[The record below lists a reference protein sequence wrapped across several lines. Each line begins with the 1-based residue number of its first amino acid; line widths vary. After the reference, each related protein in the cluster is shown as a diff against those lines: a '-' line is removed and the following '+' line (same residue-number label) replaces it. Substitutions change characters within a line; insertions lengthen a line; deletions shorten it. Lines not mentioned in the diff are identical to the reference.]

1 MASACVCGDYF
12 TVGDDGELCLIPG
25 TMGLRQIV
33 VFDEPGASQFVT
45 ADYPWLARIRVHAQ
59 GGGGG
64 SGGADATPDQ
74 CVARPGGAGGGQVT
88 SLIEA
93 SALGAVE
100 TVVVGAGGTAGS
112 GNQAGGAGDTSSFGG
127 FVVAPGGTGG
137 TITIASG
144 AIVTVATGPSGPAG
158 GTGQIITSGG
168 NGEGAFRLSGTAG
181 MSGQGGDSRFGY
193 GGTGRAVEGAGTHP
207 RGHGAGAGG
216 ALSYGAAFDGAAG
229 GDGIV
234 VVELY
239 G

>member
-33 VFDEPGASQFVT
+33 VFTEPGAAQFVK

-64 SGGADATPDQ
+64 SAGADAAANQ
-74 CVARPGGAGGGQVT
+74 CIARPGGAGGAHAM

-100 TVVVGAGGTAGS
+100 TVVVGAGGTAGT
-112 GNQAGGAGDTSSFGG
+112 GNTAGGAGDSSSFGG
-127 FVVAPGGTGG
+127 SVVAPGGAGG
-137 TITIASG
+137 TVTIASG

-158 GTGQIITSGG
+158 GTGQIVTSGG
-168 NGEGAFRLSGTAG
+168 NGEGAFRLSATAA

-193 GGTGRAVEGAGTHP
+193 GGTGRAVEAAGTHP

-216 ALSYGAAFDGAAG
+216 ALSYGNPFDGAAG